1 MRGKGN
7 VHSPSQWCMATHC
20 DTPGHEHPHHPQLG
34 HIQHNFYPTCTHETC
49 KNPNSFWK
57 LPKWDGSPSHWL
69 HDLKLQKIDA
79 WPGNCR
85 NMANCVWQGFLEA
98 WHKGATKLGQKVQMR
113 CLSWRMTKYSMHLQQ
128 NKILLTQIQSLITTL
143 RRMIPTKLE
152 SRQVVNYNSEA
163 SVQTADLDM
172 AKFHWN
178 SVVST
183 ENAWYMCLNNKNVYL
198 TVVLE
203 YFEYMKIPL
212 LLFPAW
218 TIKQYN
224 LNEWAIDGWVYIK
237 MRQAEWG
244 FPQWGILANKCLC
257 RKLAPFGYYKSTN
270 TLGLWHHESKP
281 ITFTLVVDNFRIKF
295 VNKTNVDHLIS
306 SIKQM
311 YTLTED

>member
-1 MRGKGN
+1 
-7 VHSPSQWCMATHC
+7 
-20 DTPGHEHPHHPQLG
+20 
-34 HIQHNFYPTCTHETC
+34 
-49 KNPNSFWK
+49 
-57 LPKWDGSPSHWL
+57 
-69 HDLKLQKIDA
+69 
-79 WPGNCR
+79 
-85 NMANCVWQGFLEA
+85 
-98 WHKGATKLGQKVQMR
+98 
-113 CLSWRMTKYSMHLQQ
+113 
-128 NKILLTQIQSLITTL
+128 
-143 RRMIPTKLE
+143 
-152 SRQVVNYNSEA
+152 VVNYNSEA

-244 FPQWGILANKCLC
+244 FPQ
-257 RKLAPFGYYKSTN
+257 
-270 TLGLWHHESKP
+270 
-281 ITFTLVVDNFRIKF
+281 
-295 VNKTNVDHLIS
+295 
-306 SIKQM
+306 
-311 YTLTED
+311 